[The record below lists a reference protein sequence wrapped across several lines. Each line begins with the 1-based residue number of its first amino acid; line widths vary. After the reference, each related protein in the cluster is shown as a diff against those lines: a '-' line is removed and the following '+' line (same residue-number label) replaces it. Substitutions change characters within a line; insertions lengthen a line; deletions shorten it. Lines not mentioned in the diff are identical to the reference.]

1 MAHVIAILNQKGG
14 AGKSTLATNLARAL
28 QLRGMKTMIADADP
42 QKTAIEWREAY
53 DTTVGAAE
61 ATAEM
66 PAVFGVDRDTFDADV
81 RTIGQAFD
89 IVIIDGAPRM
99 SPRIEAAL
107 RVADLVL
114 IPVQPSAFDVKAT
127 APLVTMIE
135 RQRQYTPGRPR
146 AAFVVWRQIPGTL
159 LAGDVDEALRAYGLP
174 VFEARASQR
183 IAYQEAAGLGV
194 GVQDYEPGGKAA
206 AEVDAIT
213 DETLRM
219 LHGEDEA

>member
-1 MAHVIAILNQKGG
+1 MAHVIAVLNQKGG
-14 AGKSTLATNLARAL
+14 AGKSTLATNLARSL
-28 QLRGMKTMIADADP
+28 QLRELRVMIADADP
-42 QKTAIEWREAY
+42 QQTAIEWRESY
-53 DTTVGAAE
+53 D
-61 ATAEM
+61 ATGGDDEM
-66 PAVFGVDRDTFDADV
+66 PTVFGVDRDTFDSDV
-81 RTIGQAFD
+81 RTVAEAFD
-89 IVIIDGAPRM
+89 VVLIDGAPRM
-99 SPRIEAAL
+99 DGRVRAAL

-127 APLVTMIE
+127 APLVAMVREQQAI
-135 RQRQYTPGRPR
+135 TPGRPH

-159 LAGDVDEALRAYGLP
+159 LAGEVEESLKAYELP
-174 VFEARASQR
+174 VLEARSAQR

-206 AEVDAIT
+206 AEVEAIT

>member
-1 MAHVIAILNQKGG
+1 MAHVIAVLNQKGG

-28 QLRGMKTMIADADP
+28 QLRGQKTMIADADP
-42 QKTAIEWREAY
+42 QQTAIEWREAY
-53 DTTVGAAE
+53 D
-61 ATAEM
+61 ATGGSAEM

-81 RTIGQAFD
+81 RAIGQAFD
-89 IVIIDGAPRM
+89 VVIIDGAPRM

-135 RQRQYTPGRPR
+135 RQRQYTPGKPP

-174 VFEARASQR
+174 VFEARAAQR

-206 AEVDAIT
+206 REVDAIT
-213 DETLRM
+213 DETLEA
-219 LHGEDEA
+219 LHGEDET